1 MDLTVKIGYDEILNL
16 VKQLPASK
24 IKQVQA
30 VVNQDFISNKAKQ
43 EISTFQEFLL
53 KGPVMSDEQFEQFN
67 ENRKTFS
74 ICRTKS

>member
-24 IKQVQA
+24 IKQLQA
-30 VVNQDFISNKAKQ
+30 VVNQEFISKKAKQ

-53 KGPVMSDEQFEQFN
+53 KGPVMSNEQFEQFN
-67 ENRKTFS
+67 ENRKAFKQW
-74 ICRTKS
+74 RTKS